1 MRIAVAVP
9 EPHVSAP
16 VLNAALEGV
25 TRLDEALIQEGS
37 VPQFRQA
44 VDDVRWKPEPPGGEH
59 FDHAAI
65 VHGRG
70 WGDCDDLAPWHAA
83 SLRVTGEDPAATA
96 IVKKSGPKRWHC
108 VVRRSDGSID
118 DPSIEAGMPG
128 PGAVVGIRGAAMPL
142 MFRPHRSSV
151 SGVYIP
157 KPHLAL
163 RPIQDRHGRPEAW
176 QSRAD
181 LPWHWQ
187 PGDSAADVAMVSLH
201 KSPVSDQ
208 AIVGA
213 CHGAAVLGM
222 ASGMADDDDID
233 RLDAIASACQ
243 GATWEDL
250 AEDYGE
256 EHADAAARV
265 LGSFFGKLTR
275 GISRAI
281 KHPGRT
287 INWAI
292 KHSPAVL
299 AMKGAGEVLKA
310 ARPAMQEA
318 LPMAQM
324 AAPFVPGI
332 GPLASMALNAASPML
347 QQLLA
352 SGQHLPPQQAPMTYS
367 FPGIQ
372 PGMGMPMQQP
382 MGMPMYGSPWGQAG
396 Y

>member
-25 TRLDEALIQEGS
+25 TRLDEALIKEGT
-37 VPQFRQA
+37 VPPFRTD
-44 VDDVRWKPEPPGGEH
+44 VENVRWKPEPPGGEH

-83 SLRVTGEDPAATA
+83 SLRVTGEDPGATA

-108 VVRRSDGSID
+108 LVRRSDGSID
-118 DPSIEAGMPG
+118 DPSIEAGMPA
-128 PGAVVGIRGAAMPL
+128 PGAVVGIRGAHLPT
-142 MFRPHRSSV
+142 MFRPARSSV

-163 RPIQDRHGRPEAW
+163 RPIQDRHGRLEAW

-213 CHGAAVLGM
+213 CHGAATLGII
-222 ASGMADDDDID
+222 SGMADEDDID

-250 AEDYGE
+250 ADEYGE

-265 LGSFFGKLTR
+265 LGSFFGNVFKK
-275 GISRAI
+275 IKRAVT
-281 KHPGRT
+281 HPEKT

-292 KHSPAVL
+292 QHSPAVL
-299 AMKGAGEVLKA
+299 AAKGAGEVLKA
-310 ARPAMQEA
+310 AKPLMSQA
-318 LPMAQM
+318 LPIAQA
-324 AAPFVPGI
+324 AAPFIPGI
-332 GPLASMALNAASPML
+332 GPLASMALNMASPML
-347 QQLLA
+347 QNLLQ
-352 SGQHLPPQQAPMTYS
+352 SGQHLPPQQAPVSYS
-367 FPGIQ
+367 FPGM
-372 PGMGMPMQQP
+372 PMGMPQQQMP